1 MTNSTR
7 VETMVPL
14 ASVKPVFF
22 GGGSM
27 PAQWFDPPSYRF
39 FSVMLMPKLSII
51 MNDVS
56 RFGFVVIAF
65 I

>member
-1 MTNSTR
+1 M
-7 VETMVPL
+7 L
-14 ASVKPVFF
+14 AQLFHHTI
-22 GGGSM
+22 
-27 PAQWFDPPSYRF
+27 YRF
-39 FSVMLMPKLSII
+39 FNVMLMPKLSII